1 MPMALISRISARR
14 DRERMDSL
22 VLLAVLVTCIGL
34 GLTAT
39 GSRGLLRDRVVVSVI
54 ALHQFPT
61 RASPGKIWWSLVPWW
76 LSCALAWD

>member
-1 MPMALISRISARR
+1 MALISRISARR

-22 VLLAVLVTCIGL
+22 VLLGVLVTGIGL

-39 GSRGLLRDRVVVSVI
+39 GSRGLPERPCSCECHCAAPIPDKGFTWKDLAVTVLWR
-54 ALHQFPT
+54 
-61 RASPGKIWWSLVPWW
+61 